1 MLNSQANPERPTFL
15 SLHATAALH
24 ILPEETLRMLRDQKR
39 LPGFYSGRKFLV
51 NLPLLE
57 IWINDPD
64 SPINS
69 AERR

>member
-1 MLNSQANPERPTFL
+1 MANSQVIPERPTFL